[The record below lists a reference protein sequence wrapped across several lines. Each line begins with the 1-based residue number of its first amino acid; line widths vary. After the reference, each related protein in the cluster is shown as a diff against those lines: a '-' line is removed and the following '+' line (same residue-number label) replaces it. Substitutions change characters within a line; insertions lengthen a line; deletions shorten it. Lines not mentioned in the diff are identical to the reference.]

1 VILYVF
7 SDFMGHDSM
16 KAFYSLFDDIRSS
29 NEDSVQFNTLKKIR
43 IVNENEIFR
52 KYKCTNQTC

>member
-1 VILYVF
+1 
-7 SDFMGHDSM
+7 MGHDSM